1 MRVLKNMD
9 DFKHLTEAEIFEALR
24 DNDLDN
30 PVAVAV
36 RARTAAFKTA
46 YRKTKETG
54 DSEDFKT
61 LLKGPDDTEVKK
73 MASKL
78 FNTSTGNR

>member
-1 MRVLKNMD
+1 MD
-9 DFKHLTEAEIFEALR
+9 DFKHLTEAEVYEALR

-30 PVAVAV
+30 PIAVAV
-36 RARTAAFKTA
+36 RARTATFKTA
-46 YRKTKETG
+46 YRKMRETG
-54 DSEDFKT
+54 DSEDFKM

-73 MASKL
+73 MVRRL